1 MLAVASRRRQLTY
14 ALSVG
19 LLLCAPAIGFYA
31 GLVYFGYTL
40 NQFTPAVPND
50 QVVYFLSAQAFHKA
64 GFNAGYFTMDEE
76 PARASFSHFDPHG
89 PMFPMLYGTL
99 ARCVG
104 LSYTSGPIFNV
115 VLLSAALAAWCLLV
129 RPGQALVLWT
139 AVLFLTY
146 WPYYAC
152 VYSWMQETTHLAIAV
167 VLAGIFTALLN
178 RRPYSGSVS
187 FRTAAVVFVCAAAML
202 RISWALMLPPLCI
215 LFLRRLTWKSIVVVS
230 TASAAG
236 ILALMSAF
244 HWICAP
250 YSNVPTAFMMNKL
263 VTLNVDPAVVLQL
276 VWSNLERLGVWD
288 SPLENLVIDQ
298 NSTILIV
305 ASAAAVIALMLRRGR
320 WQWLRPAGA
329 SFAERPGAALFCC
342 YNQAVIT
349 LATVTTYS
357 VGNGGALRVFSVH
370 SLLGILV
377 AGAAR
382 QRALRLLFFA
392 VIAFNVMMRR
402 PCLDTVNNMT
412 RDSFSSGFRV
422 TAFREM
428 IRDALVFDPKA
439 TPWDNTVLVDRYP
452 PDFAGM
458 TPGIG
463 VSLITRR
470 ESFSRP
476 KSRYIIA
483 SPVTIARAKTNVR
496 LLRKLPGVSGELFS
510 FTDADPN
517 LYLNLSPSR

>member
-1 MLAVASRRRQLTY
+1 MPCPWGY
-14 ALSVG
+14 
-19 LLLCAPAIGFYA
+19 CFAPAVGFYA

-40 NQFTPAVPND
+40 NEFTPAVPND
-50 QVVYFLSAQAFHKA
+50 QVVYFLSSQAFSKA

-89 PMFPMLYGTL
+89 PVFPMLYGTL

-146 WPYYAC
+146 WPYYAF
-152 VYSWMQETTHLAIAV
+152 VYSWMQETMHLAIAV
-167 VLAGIFTALLN
+167 VLAGLFTAILN
-178 RRPYSGSVS
+178 RRPYSESVS
-187 FRTAAVVFVCAAAML
+187 FRTAAVMFVCAAAML
-202 RISWALMLPPLCI
+202 RISWALMLPPLCV
-215 LFLRRLTWKSIVVVS
+215 LFLRRLTWKSIVVAS
-230 TASAAG
+230 AASAAG
-236 ILALMSAF
+236 ILTLMAVF
-244 HWICAP
+244 RWICAP
-250 YSNVPTAFMMNKL
+250 YSNIPTAYMMNKL
-263 VTLNVDPAVVLQL
+263 LTLDVDPSVLLQL
-276 VWSNLERLGVWD
+276 VWSNVERLTRWD
-288 SPLENLVIDQ
+288 SALESLVIDQ

-305 ASAAAVIALMLRRGR
+305 AGAATAIAFMLRSGR
-320 WQWLRPAGA
+320 WQWLRPAGESLA
-329 SFAERPGAALFCC
+329 NRPGEALFCC

-349 LATVTTYS
+349 LATVTTYY
-357 VGNGGALRVFSVH
+357 VGNGGGLRIFSTH
-370 SLLGILV
+370 SLLGILI
-377 AGAAR
+377 AASAR
-382 QRALRLLFFA
+382 QRYLRLLFFA
-392 VIAFNVMMRR
+392 VLAFNVMMWR
-402 PCLDTVNNMT
+402 PCLGTVGNLT
-412 RDSFSSGFRV
+412 RDSFISRSKVEG
-422 TAFREM
+422 FREM
-428 IRDALVFDPKA
+428 IRGALDFDPKA

-483 SPVTIARAKTNVR
+483 SPVTIARSKTNVR